1 MSSRRRHTERGLARS
16 SAREKRQ
23 GQRRDYCQMARLF
36 ISIGLLALAGCYACS
51 RHVSSVRTDT
61 VRPDRGLSMKYR
73 LADLSL
79 AKPTL
84 SADEDAEK
92 AAKYHSEDTAKAY
105 EVVKNSLLR
114 NYPEVFTD
122 SVEATP
128 LSVFV
133 GWNTSYQGDPIT
145 QSIITYMVVPETA
158 EQETVYTIRT
168 TAREGGTTWSEKAH
182 ASRFSE
188 TWETW
193 LLPTGFIPI
202 PGKSDWPR
210 TFCFLRLGKDAIVY
224 SPSDVLKTK
233 SCIRSLVFDP
243 KVDGDVLAAAIM
255 RTVNRHHRSVELA
268 ALMRKGGAK

>member
-1 MSSRRRHTERGLARS
+1 
-16 SAREKRQ
+16 
-23 GQRRDYCQMARLF
+23 MARIL

-61 VRPDRGLSMKYR
+61 VRPDAGLSVKYR

-79 AKPTL
+79 VKPTL
-84 SADEDAEK
+84 SADEDAEE

-105 EVVKNSLLR
+105 EVVNNSLLK

-122 SVEATP
+122 SADATP

-133 GWNTSYQGDPIT
+133 GWSTSYQGDPIT

-158 EQETVYTIRT
+158 EQETVYTVRT
-168 TAREGGTTWSEKAH
+168 TAREGGTVWSENTH
-182 ASRFSE
+182 ASRYSE

-210 TFCFLRLGKDAIVY
+210 TFCFLRLGKDSIVDR
-224 SPSDVLKTK
+224 PSDTLKNK
-233 SCIRSLVFDP
+233 YCIRSMVFEP

-255 RTVNRHHRSVELA
+255 RAVNRHHRSVGLAELI
-268 ALMRKGGAK
+268 KNGGSK